1 MRPALMISSAVLAL
15 SACDDGTAPPPPV
28 DEAIR
33 IAYVESGL
41 PTLQIVQE
49 GMTPSAT
56 SVQNA
61 TPFAAIDD
69 GLVLARQGGLSLYY
83 LDGSS
88 ITVPASTGSGVPGG
102 ATSPDGS
109 RLAYARRSNTGA
121 VYLHFIEI
129 PNGTHDSLLVSG
141 RQDVPAA
148 IQIAGRRPT
157 WSASGDSLA
166 FVMPNPIG
174 VQIFLYEVTSGR
186 IEVFPVPVPVTTYV
200 QPIEGWPYWHPDGSL
215 HFVGWRT
222 ENNAPTDTL
231 LVVRVFPRERA
242 RHFEVVF
249 AAHTD
254 SLTLESAT
262 SYSFSPSGRTVALTL
277 RADGRTGIFV
287 MHRGEPL
294 LTPVL
299 YEAARTPGQTLL
311 IP

>member
-1 MRPALMISSAVLAL
+1 VRPALIKWSALLAL
-15 SACDDGTAPPPPV
+15 AACDDGTAPRPPV

-56 SVQNA
+56 TVQNA
-61 TPFAAIDD
+61 TPFAAIDG
-69 GLVLARQGGLSLYY
+69 GLVLAREGGLSLYY

-88 ITVPASTGSGVPGG
+88 ITVPASTGGGVPGG

-129 PNGTHDSLLVSG
+129 ADGTHDSLLVSG

-148 IQIAGRRPT
+148 VQIVGRRPT

-174 VQIFLYEVTSGR
+174 VQLFLYEVASGR
-186 IEVFPVPVPVTTYV
+186 IEVFPVPVPVTTYAL
-200 QPIEGWPYWHPDGSL
+200 PIEGWPYWHADGSL
-215 HFVGWRT
+215 HFVGWRK
-222 ENNAPTDTL
+222 EDNAPTDTL
-231 LVVRVFPRERA
+231 VVMRVFPRERA

-262 SYSFSPSGRTVALTL
+262 SYSFSPDGRTVALTL

-287 MHRGEPL
+287 MHQGEPL
-294 LTPVL
+294 LAPVL
-299 YEAARTPGQTLL
+299 YEASRTPGQSLL

>member
-1 MRPALMISSAVLAL
+1 MRPALIIWSALLAL
-15 SACDDGTAPPPPV
+15 AACDGTAPPPPA

-41 PTLQIVQE
+41 PTLHIVEE

-56 SVQNA
+56 TVQNA
-61 TPFAAIDD
+61 TPFAAIEG
-69 GLVLARQGGLSLYY
+69 GLVLTRQGRLSLYY

-88 ITVPASTGSGVPGG
+88 ITVPASTGGGVPGG
-102 ATSPDGS
+102 AISPDGS
-109 RLAYARRSNTGA
+109 RLAYAKLTSTGA

-129 PNGTHDSLLVSG
+129 ADGTHDSLRVSG
-141 RQDVPAA
+141 REDVPAA
-148 IQIAGRRPT
+148 VQIAGRRPT

-174 VQIFLYEVTSGR
+174 VQLFLYEVASGR

-200 QPIEGWPYWHPDGSL
+200 LPIEGWPYWHPDGSL
-215 HFVGWRT
+215 HFVGWRK
-222 ENNAPTDTL
+222 EDDLPTDTL
-231 LVVRVFPRERA
+231 IVMRVFPRERA

-262 SYSFSPSGRTVALTL
+262 SYSFSPDGRTVALTL

-287 MHRGEPL
+287 MHQGQPL
-294 LTPVL
+294 LVPVL
-299 YEAARTPGQTLL
+299 YDASRTPSQSLL

>member
-1 MRPALMISSAVLAL
+1 MLAL
-15 SACDDGTAPPPPV
+15 AACDDGTAPPPPV

-41 PTLQIVQE
+41 QTLQIVQE

-61 TPFAAIDD
+61 TPFAAIEG

-88 ITVPASTGSGVPGG
+88 ITVPASTGNGVPGG
-102 ATSPDGS
+102 AMSPDGT

-121 VYLHFIEI
+121 VHLHFIEI
-129 PNGTHDSLLVSG
+129 TGGTHDSLLVSG

-148 IQIAGRRPT
+148 VQIAGRRPS

-222 ENNAPTDTL
+222 ENSAPTDTL

-262 SYSFSPSGRTVALTL
+262 SYSFSPDGRTVALTL